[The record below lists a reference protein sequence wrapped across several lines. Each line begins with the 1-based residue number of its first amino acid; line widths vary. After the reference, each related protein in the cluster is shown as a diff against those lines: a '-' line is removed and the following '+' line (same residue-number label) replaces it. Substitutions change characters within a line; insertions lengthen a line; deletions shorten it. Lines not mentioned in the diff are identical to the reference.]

1 MAHPP
6 GVRLLNDE
14 QHQRLYD
21 LYMREA
27 RSPSDCV
34 PIMMSEF
41 EGLKITPRQITNY
54 VQQRKWSK
62 RKKALLS
69 KAERRASKLVHK
81 MAESIAQRQ
90 VTVAEKHQAFLEK
103 SASVGAKIL
112 TKAEA
117 IIDTTGNARDLASAA
132 NAAAKGIELYRKSV
146 GLDGEGKSGSL
157 AGSGS
162 TFNFNFINSPG
173 SPFAPKQNEI
183 AVEAE
188 VVQEEDDEGTTPNGV
203 SQDQGE
209 DPSETTPNG
218 VTLAPA

>member
-34 PIMMSEF
+34 PILMSEF
-41 EGLKITPRQITNY
+41 DGLTITPRQITNY

-90 VTVAEKHQAFLEK
+90 VTVVEKHQAFLEK
-103 SASVGAKIL
+103 TASVGAKIL

-117 IIDTTGNARDLASAA
+117 IIDGTGNARDLASAA
-132 NAAAKGIELYRKSV
+132 NAAAKGIEIYRRSV

-157 AGSGS
+157 ASSGS

-173 SPFAPKQNEI
+173 SPFAPKNEI
-183 AVEAE
+183 AVEAAAVHE
-188 VVQEEDDEGTTPNGV
+188 EEDDGSTPNGV

-209 DPSETTPNG
+209 APSETTPNG